1 MTTFYTQN
9 LSMRDKTKERKRV
22 CLPFVPEITN
32 KLKDV
37 FKKNNMEIVYSNNF
51 KLKNLLGSTK
61 DKVESLEKPGI
72 YQITCAICGLKYYG
86 QTRRTICKRFSE
98 HQKYIQ
104 TNQPRKSAFANH
116 VLYNEHFGTS
126 SSNIKLLKQISDPN
140 KLDAYEVYYIQN
152 DADAL
157 NLDRGNI
164 DTDLFRYV

>member
-1 MTTFYTQN
+1 
-9 LSMRDKTKERKRV
+9 
-22 CLPFVPEITN
+22 
-32 KLKDV
+32 
-37 FKKNNMEIVYSNNF
+37 MEIVYSNDY

-61 DKVESLEKPGI
+61 DRVESLDKPGI
-72 YQITCAICGLKYYG
+72 YQIKCEICGLKYYG
-86 QTRRTICKRFSE
+86 QTRRTICKRFAE

-126 SSNIKLLKQISDPN
+126 LSNIKLLRQIKDPN
-140 KLDAYEVYYIQN
+140 KLDAYEAYYIQK
-152 DADAL
+152 DANAL